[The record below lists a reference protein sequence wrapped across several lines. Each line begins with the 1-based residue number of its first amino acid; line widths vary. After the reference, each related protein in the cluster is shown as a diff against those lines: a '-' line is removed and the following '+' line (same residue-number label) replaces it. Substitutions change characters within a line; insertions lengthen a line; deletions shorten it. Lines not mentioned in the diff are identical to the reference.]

1 MTPVSPSASVAQVPS
16 WTQRLVEQLQLISEV
31 SETLTYRLLDLEER
45 LADRERELA
54 QLRDQTQG
62 AAELPAA
69 VEGWLE
75 QTDERLARVEELLR
89 RGEGRGSGAGVSTAR
104 PLVAVPPAASRSAD
118 RSTEEEL
125 DPDPFPEEEEQAFLD
140 ETPFLDEQIA

>member
-1 MTPVSPSASVAQVPS
+1 MTPVSPSSSAVPP

-45 LADRERELA
+45 LAERERELA
-54 QLRDQTQG
+54 QLRDQAQG
-62 AAELPAA
+62 PVELPAA

-89 RGEGRGSGAGVSTAR
+89 RGEGRAAAVAAAR
-104 PLVAVPPAASRSAD
+104 PLMAVSAPLARSATITPVD
-118 RSTEEEL
+118 EEFE
-125 DPDPFPEEEEQAFLD
+125 PDPFPEEGEQAFLD
-140 ETPFLDEQIA
+140 EPPFLDEQSA

>member
-1 MTPVSPSASVAQVPS
+1 MTPVSPSASVAPAPS

-45 LADRERELA
+45 LAERERDLA
-54 QLRDQTQG
+54 QLRDQAQG
-62 AAELPAA
+62 AAQLPAA

-89 RGEGRGSGAGVSTAR
+89 RGESRGSGAGVSTAR

-118 RSTEEEL
+118 RLTEEEL
-125 DPDPFPEEEEQAFLD
+125 DPDPFPEEGEQAFLD
-140 ETPFLDEQIA
+140 EPPFLDEQIA